1 MMTGLKRGTVKL
13 IPHQEEWDQNAKEM
27 IGILFELLNDAAIDI
42 QHVGSTA
49 IQSIHAKPIIDI
61 AVGVGELN
69 DILPYIEL
77 LKQHGII
84 YRGEDVKGLYNPA
97 SQEATHFE
105 SNELLKRGLESALL
119 QIAEIVYKGKEK
131 VQNEAKFIY
140 VYLRNFMAN
149 AVKQY
154 LIDNYELTEDDE
166 IDLNLLLRF

>member
-1 MMTGLKRGTVKL
+1 MPLLELCYNKTEITADREIEESRDWNSWRLRYDDRLKRGTVKL

-84 YRGEDVKGLYNPA
+84 YRGEDVKA
-97 SQEATHFE
+97 D
-105 SNELLKRGLESALL
+105 
-119 QIAEIVYKGKEK
+119 
-131 VQNEAKFIY
+131 
-140 VYLRNFMAN
+140 
-149 AVKQY
+149 AVCDGGFSK
-154 LIDNYELTEDDE
+154 
-166 IDLNLLLRF
+166 